1 MQLVE
6 DRGIREEW
14 SLSHARADSC
24 AAFAFILPHIPDFL
38 QFQFCGGLIVKR
50 HRLTS
55 KHFIWSALLP
65 SLALLAVLLFP
76 ALASA
81 QNNALISGTVTDKSG
96 AAIVGAQIVIASTG
110 GNLTRTTE
118 TNGDG
123 VYVASALPPGTY
135 NMTVTAKGFQKFEA
149 KGVAL
154 DVAQKQRIDVALTVG
169 TITEEVVVSGENVA
183 QVDTQSSEIG
193 STITSKQVQELELNG
208 RNFTQ
213 LVTLAPGVVSQ
224 TGQDEGV
231 VGIAGNTVYSINGG
245 RGEYNNW
252 EIDGGDN
259 MDNGSNNSLNV
270 YPNLEAIAEFK
281 VLTSNYGAQYG
292 KNGSGT
298 VETEIRG
305 GTNQFHGSAF
315 YYGRNDFFNANNW
328 SNNGQGIARPA
339 YKKHDWGYTI
349 GGPVYI
355 PHVYNNDKKKT
366 FFFWSQEWRR
376 EKVPGAN
383 ISQPVPSADERH
395 GIFNDV
401 CPVYSTGSTFDPTVY
416 TACPY
421 QALNGTLAT
430 PFANNTLPTP
440 FSTTAQAL
448 LTLIPAANN
457 LTGIAGKYPS
467 GQAAGNPIPAY
478 VANPS
483 LPTHWREEL
492 IRVDH
497 NITDNQRIA
506 VHYIHDTWATV
517 NQGPLWGQYNNTF
530 DNTNTNF
537 TGPTTSFVARLTSN
551 FTPSLLN
558 EFVASYT
565 DDHIFLSNVSNNVN
579 LPQGGIDLAPLFAN
593 NLGNK
598 IPAFAVGGTAD
609 GLVYGSGGFNVDTG
623 YFPWKNAN
631 PTYTY
636 RDIVTK
642 IIKTHTLFFGAYF
655 AAAQKNQSSSVDV
668 QGQLSFANGI
678 AGFSNNPFADLLL
691 GNISQYAQNQA
702 ELYYYDR
709 YKILEPFFQDDWRVT
724 KKLTLNLG
732 LRWSI
737 YGRYQEK
744 NNKEFGFSTAAYN
757 SLAAPAFFPLGSAN
771 GQLLNIGPGQSLY
784 NGFIQCGQSNPTIP
798 GVSPGTTGC
807 MKNKWINPGPRL
819 GFAYDPFGD
828 GKWAIR
834 GGYGIFFEH
843 MNGNEANAELLQQSA
858 SPLAANGSVS
868 VIPSPGYPNVA
879 GNLGPAGPPSP
890 LTPISIPDKINWP
903 YMQQWNLGFEHE
915 LPKNVLLSVAYVGS
929 KGTHLTRQFDLNQL
943 SPVPASQNPYILNNL
958 GAMTANDCGSIQVDN
973 SGNINDPNWGLPISA
988 SIMGSQG
995 TSPVVITNATPA
1007 GQHILQNLF
1016 VACNNPGAN
1025 YYRKYQGYGTI
1036 TRVEPSATSIYNSLQ
1051 IAVRRSIGDLTLSA
1065 SYTFSHSIDNSSDKS
1080 DTLFVD
1086 PANPGASRASSNF
1099 DIRHAFTLSYVYALP
1114 FFKAPGVKHTL
1125 LGGWQVS
1132 GITTA
1137 LSGVPFTFVNGGNG
1151 NYGDPAGFANGIGG
1165 AVLSFPNVIGSP
1177 TAITAAQKAAYTN
1190 PNTGIFGVLA
1200 FNPDA
1205 YTLPVGLTY
1214 GDAGRNAQRLPGRL
1228 NFDFGLFKSFPIKE
1242 KYAFEFRWEN
1252 FNVFNHTQLD
1262 GLNGLTS
1269 SSGTGL
1275 NDSLGCYSCVSS
1287 AYVLNQAHNP
1297 RIMQFG
1303 LRFQF

>member
-1 MQLVE
+1 VA
-6 DRGIREEW
+6 G
-14 SLSHARADSC
+14 
-24 AAFAFILPHIPDFL
+24 
-38 QFQFCGGLIVKR
+38 
-50 HRLTS
+50 
-55 KHFIWSALLP
+55 
-65 SLALLAVLLFP
+65 LALLALLLLP
-76 ALASA
+76 TLAGA
-81 QNNALISGTVTDKSG
+81 QTNGLISGTVTDKSG
-96 AAIVGAQIVIASTG
+96 AAVVGAKVVIANVG

-118 TNGDG
+118 TNADG
-123 VYVASALPPGTY
+123 VYVASALPSGTY
-135 NMTVTAKGFQKFEA
+135 NVTVTAKGFQKFEA
-149 KGVAL
+149 RGVVL
-154 DVAQKQRIDVALTVG
+154 EVAQKARLDVALTVG
-169 TITEEVVVSGENVA
+169 AVTEEVLVSGENVA

-193 STITSKQVQELELNG
+193 STITAKQVQELELNG

-213 LVTLAPGVVSQ
+213 LVTLVPGVVSQ
-224 TGQDEGV
+224 TGQDEGT

-298 VETEIRG
+298 VEVETKS
-305 GTNQFHGSAF
+305 GTQQFHGSAF
-315 YYGRNDFFNANNW
+315 YYGRNDFFNANSW
-328 SNNGQGIARPA
+328 QDNGTGVARPA
-339 YKKHDWGYTI
+339 YKKHDWGYTV

-355 PHVYNNDKKKT
+355 PHLYNNDKKKT

-376 EKVPGAN
+376 EIVPGQN
-383 ISQPVPSADERH
+383 ISQAVPSAAERQ
-395 GIFNDV
+395 GNFNDV
-401 CPVYSTGSTFDPTVY
+401 CPVSSSGSTFDPTVF

-421 QALNGTLAT
+421 QSLVPAGQLNAGMAN

-440 FSTTAQAL
+440 FSSTATAL

-457 LTGIAGKYPS
+457 TSGIGGTYPS
-467 GQAAGNPIPAY
+467 GQAAGTNIPVY

-497 NITDNQRIA
+497 NLTDNQRLTFR
-506 VHYIHDTWATV
+506 YIHDTWGTV
-517 NQGPLWGQYNNTF
+517 NQGPLWGQYLNTF

-537 TGPTTSFVARLTSN
+537 AGPTTSFVARLTSN
-551 FTPSLLN
+551 FSPSLLN

-565 DDHIFLSNVSNNVN
+565 DDHIFLSNVSNNIN

-598 IPAFAVGGTAD
+598 IPAFSVGGTAD
-609 GLVYGSGGFNVDTG
+609 GLVYGSSGFNVDTG

-636 RDIVTK
+636 RDTVIK
-642 IIKTHTLFFGAYF
+642 IIGTHTLFFGAYF

-668 QGQLSFANGI
+668 QGQLSFANGV

-691 GNISQYAQNQA
+691 GNISTYKQNQA
-702 ELYYYDR
+702 ELFYYDR
-709 YKILEPFFQDDWRVT
+709 YKILEPYFQDDWRVT
-724 KKLTLNLG
+724 RKLTLNLG

-744 NNKEFGFSTAAYN
+744 NAKEFGFSTAAYSSN
-757 SLAAPAFFPLGSAN
+757 AAPPFFPLGSSN
-771 GQLLNIGPGQSLY
+771 GQLLNIGAGQSLF
-784 NGFIQCGQSNPTIP
+784 NGLIQCGQSHPTIP
-798 GVSPGTTGC
+798 GVSPGVQGC
-807 MKNKWINPGPRL
+807 MKNKWTNPGPRL

-868 VIPSPGYPNVA
+868 NVPGYSNVA

-890 LTPISIPDKINWP
+890 LTPFSIPDKILWP
-903 YMQQWNLGFEHE
+903 YMQQWNLGVEHE
-915 LPKNVLLSVAYVGS
+915 LPGNVLLSVAYVGS

-943 SPVPASQNPYILNNL
+943 IPVPASLNPYVLNNL
-958 GAMTANDCGSIQVDN
+958 GAMTAADCSSIKVDPT
-973 SGNINDPNWGLPISA
+973 STDPNFGQPISA
-988 SIMGSQG
+988 SIMGTQG
-995 TSPVVITNATPA
+995 TSPVTVTN
-1007 GQHILQNLF
+1007 QHVLQNLF
-1016 VACNNPGAN
+1016 VACNNAGAN
-1025 YYRKYQGYGTI
+1025 YFRKYQGFGSI
-1036 TRVEPSATSIYNSLQ
+1036 TRVEPSANSIYNSLQ
-1051 IAVRRSIGDLTLSA
+1051 LAVRRSVGSLTLSA
-1065 SYTFSHSIDNSSDKS
+1065 SYTFSHSIDNSSDRG
-1080 DTLFVD
+1080 DALFVD
-1086 PANPGASRASSNF
+1086 PTNPSVSRASSNF

-1114 FFKAPGVKHTL
+1114 FFKAPGMTHTL

-1137 LSGVPFTFVNGGNG
+1137 LSGAPFTFTNGGNG
-1151 NYGDPAGFANGIGG
+1151 NYPDSAGLANGISSG
-1165 AVLSFPNVIGSP
+1165 VLSFPMLVGNP
-1177 TAITAAQKAAYTN
+1177 TAITQAQKDAYSG
-1190 PNTGIFGVLA
+1190 PNGVFGVLA
-1200 FNPDA
+1200 FNPNA
-1205 YTLPVGLTY
+1205 YGLPVGLTY
-1214 GDAGRNAQRLPGRL
+1214 GDSGRNSQRLPGRL

-1242 KYAFEFRWEN
+1242 RYAFEFRWEN
-1252 FNVFNHTQLD
+1252 FNVFNHTQLS
-1262 GLNGLTS
+1262 GLNGSTS

-1275 NDSLGCYSCVSS
+1275 NDSLGCYGCISS